1 MVAMSAEQY
10 IDNFCKTLG
19 NMEDFMYSYEELNE
33 FRKHIKDHSTE
44 ERDNSK
50 SEKKIRGPSSWNLF
64 MKAHK
69 EQKLKRDEL
78 KEIWSNLSQKEKDE
92 YKNN

>member
-1 MVAMSAEQY
+1 MVGMSVEQY
-10 IDNFCKTLG
+10 IDNFCRSLG

-33 FRKHIKDHSTE
+33 FRKQIKDFTT
-44 ERDNSK
+44 NSK

-78 KEIWSNLSQKEKDE
+78 KEIWSNLSQEEKDK
-92 YKNN
+92 YKTN